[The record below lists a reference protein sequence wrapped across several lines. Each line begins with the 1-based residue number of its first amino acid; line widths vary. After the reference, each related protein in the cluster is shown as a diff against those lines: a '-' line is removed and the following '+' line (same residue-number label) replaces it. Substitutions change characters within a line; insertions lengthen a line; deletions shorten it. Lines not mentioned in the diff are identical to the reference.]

1 MPQGSI
7 SNALTIM
14 CVSRRSSYDPIS
26 PLTLL
31 HPRSAQTNL
40 FSSEVTKPRNVSLP
54 SAPSSRSSSSSGDSV
69 TQSPVAFTLP
79 SFSSGGSD
87 GDDSSTSG
95 SSSSFS
101 AITSTFKQLTPSAS
115 ISDNVFDELDSVR
128 GTSWQFE
135 LHQSKR
141 LPARIGS
148 RIFADVAPFAVRLTN
163 KKLREEKEALL
174 AMQRKKRK
182 RAAGGDKLQLP
193 PGASPSGKSG
203 QRTCANCGR
212 SSSAEWRT
220 GYAGIYPS
228 AHSGHKLTSLIFFHA
243 RRPTGPKTLCNACGL
258 RWSKVRPTLT
268 SNNST
273 NSNKSSGSSGGASG
287 SRSKSTAAT
296 PPIIPLMSPG
306 PSRSPS
312 S

>member
-1 MPQGSI
+1 MIHCLSLAHVVQTSTP
-7 SNALTIM
+7 
-14 CVSRRSSYDPIS
+14 RRPRRTSLRRRCCRAAFRTLSPSCAFTDTLVYCPRLS
-26 PLTLL
+26 PLIFFNL
-31 HPRSAQTNL
+31 HSAQTNL

-135 LHQSKR
+135 LHQSKC

-220 GYAGIYPS
+220 GCALFWLS
-228 AHSGHKLTSLIFFHA
+228 AHCGA
-243 RRPTGPKTLCNACGL
+243 RR
-258 RWSKVRPTLT
+258 
-268 SNNST
+268 
-273 NSNKSSGSSGGASG
+273 
-287 SRSKSTAAT
+287 
-296 PPIIPLMSPG
+296 
-306 PSRSPS
+306 
-312 S
+312 